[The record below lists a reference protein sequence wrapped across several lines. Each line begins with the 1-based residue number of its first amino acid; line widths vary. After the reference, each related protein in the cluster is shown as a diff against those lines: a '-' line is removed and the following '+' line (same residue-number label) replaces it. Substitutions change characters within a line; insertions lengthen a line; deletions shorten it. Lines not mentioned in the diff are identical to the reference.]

1 MRSLLLLSFLTFP
14 LWLFSQ
20 TRFSGALLDDSTGE
34 PVVYAGIGVPGT
46 PVGTVS
52 GPDGR
57 FELVIPADVPADSVR
72 IHALGYRTAVLPVA
86 ALSTIRLHPE
96 PHALPEVVVRPG
108 KTDTVMLGSDRE
120 KTNMNVNFAIN
131 KQQNQ
136 NLGSEVGRVFKLKK
150 QSQLQQL
157 SFYLRYNNFDTV
169 RFRINVYDFSNGKPG
184 QNLTPEN
191 IVVEVTGRKMDWIT
205 VDLTPYNL
213 VFDEGKIAVSVEW
226 IYSGAQGSVLALP
239 IAMPVTG
246 GRHLYK
252 FGSQNRW
259 KTFNNMAASMEL
271 TVLQ

>member
-1 MRSLLLLSFLTFP
+1 MRFP
-14 LWLFSQ
+14 LLFTLFLVPFWGAAQ
-20 TRFSGALLDDSTGE
+20 TRYAGILLDAQSGD
-34 PVVYAGIGVPGT
+34 PVPYAGIGVPGT
-46 PVGTVS
+46 SAGTVS

-57 FELVIPADVPADSVR
+57 FEIVVPADVAADSVR
-72 IHALGYRTAVLPVA
+72 CHALGYRTAMLPVS
-86 ALSTIRLHPE
+86 ALATVRLQPQ

-108 KTDTVMLGSDRE
+108 KTDTVTLGSDRQ

-131 KQQNQ
+131 KEQNQ

-150 QSQLQQL
+150 PSELQNMR
-157 SFYLRYNNFDTV
+157 FYLRYNNFDTV
-169 RFRINVYDFSNGKPG
+169 RFRINVYDFNKGKPG

-226 IYSGAQGSVLALP
+226 IYSGAKGTVLALP